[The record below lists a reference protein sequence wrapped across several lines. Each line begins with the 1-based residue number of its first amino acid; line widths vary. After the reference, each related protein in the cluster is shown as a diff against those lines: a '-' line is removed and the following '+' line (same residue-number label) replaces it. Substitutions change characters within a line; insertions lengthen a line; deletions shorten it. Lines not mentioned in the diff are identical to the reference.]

1 MFPSDSDFESQF
13 TFENA
18 AVPLPEAPP
27 FHALMLGNWSGD
39 TNRADLYQRRPIVI
53 DRDNFDEV
61 IRKLNVQLELDLQ
74 GDGKDFLNLQFLELD
89 DFHPDNLFRRVTL
102 FSQLRDVRRRLAN
115 PVSFDDAAAEVRS
128 WFEATVEN
136 PESGPEIQA
145 DLSEINDAPPIE
157 SNGLLDLILSQPS
170 DPVGSGKKQK
180 ADNSE
185 LGRFVS
191 KVVSPYLIKIDENE
205 QTKLIAAVDDVI
217 SEIMRTIL
225 QHPKFQALESAWR
238 GLFFLVRRLE
248 TDNDLK
254 VFIFDVSKEELAE
267 NLQSVSDLTESFL
280 YKLLLNDSP
289 ENFNRDPY
297 TLIGGNYLFELGVDD
312 IALLIRIAK
321 LANTAGAPFISY
333 IRPQL
338 FGIHDFSKVLDSSQ
352 FKALEETKES
362 KLWNALRSIPEAGFI
377 ALTPMRVLARMPY
390 GSQTDSAETFSFE
403 EFKEKTDHSKYLW
416 MNPCFIP
423 VLLLAQSYRLYG
435 WEMGRFLQREV
446 EKLPLYV
453 YRENGESLTKPC
465 AEIVLSEMILE
476 TILEQGFMPLI
487 SFRDSDKVRVARFQS
502 VFLNSPE
509 IRGKWDL

>member
-18 AVPLPEAPP
+18 AVPLSEEPP

-39 TNRADLYQRRPIVI
+39 ADRTDLYKRRPVVV
-53 DRDNFDEV
+53 DRDNFDDV
-61 IRKLNVQLELDLQ
+61 VRKLNVQLELDLQ
-74 GDGKDFLNLQFLELD
+74 GDGKDFLSLQFLELD
-89 DFHPDNLFRRVTL
+89 DFHPDNLFRRVPL
-102 FSQLRDVRRRLAN
+102 FSQLRDVRRRLAD
-115 PVSFDDAAAEVRS
+115 PDSFDSAAAEVRS

-136 PESGPEIQA
+136 PADAPEIQV

-157 SNGLLDLILSQPS
+157 SNDLLDLILSQPGA
-170 DPVGSGKKQK
+170 PAASGNIRS

-205 QTKLIAAVDDVI
+205 QTKLIAAVDEVI
-217 SEIMRTIL
+217 SESMRTIL
-225 QHPKFQALESAWR
+225 HHPKFQALESAWR
-238 GLFFLVRRLE
+238 GLFFVVRRLE

-254 VFIFDVSKEELAE
+254 VFIFDVSKEELTD
-267 NLQSVSDLTESFL
+267 NLQSVGDLTDSFL

-289 ENFNRDPY
+289 ENFNSEPF

-312 IALLIRIAK
+312 VALLIRIAK
-321 LANTAGAPFISY
+321 LANTADAPFISY
-333 IRPQL
+333 LGPQL
-338 FGIHDFSKVLDSSQ
+338 FGIRDFSEVVDSSQ
-352 FKALEETKES
+352 FKASEETRES
-362 KLWNALRSIPEAGFI
+362 KLWYALRSIPEAGFV
-377 ALTPMRVLARMPY
+377 ALSPMRILARMPY

-403 EFKEKTDHSKYLW
+403 EFKEKSDHLKYLW
-416 MNPCFIP
+416 MNPCFIT

-446 EKLPLYV
+446 EKLPLHV
-453 YRENGESLTKPC
+453 YRENGETITKPC
-465 AEIVLSEMILE
+465 AEIVLSETILE
-476 TILEQGFMPLI
+476 TILEQGFIPLI

-502 VFLNSPE
+502 VSLNSPE
-509 IRGKWDL
+509 IKGKWDL